1 MDIILASSS
10 PRRAQLL
17 RRFGVP
23 YRIALSKV
31 TEGQPQ
37 PPWSQWVKEIACRK
51 AHAVASSSGEIIL
64 AADTIVV
71 KDDVV
76 LGKPADEQE
85 AEKMLTFLSGG
96 VHEVMTG
103 ICVIDCL
110 HQRVWQDVE
119 ITKVYFRP
127 LTAEE
132 IKAYLDC
139 DEFLDKAGAYGI
151 QGIGSLLVEK
161 IEGCYYNVVGL
172 PLVKTMMM
180 LRKCGVKI
188 LGGEK

>member
-10 PRRAQLL
+10 PRRAELL

-23 YRIALSKV
+23 YRITLSKV
-31 TEGQPQ
+31 AEGQPH
-37 PPWSQWVKEIACRK
+37 PPWSQWVEEIACRK
-51 AHAVASSSGEIIL
+51 AHAVAASSGEIII

-76 LGKPADEQE
+76 LGKPTDEQE
-85 AEKMLTFLSGG
+85 AKNMLTFLSGG

-110 HQRVWQDVE
+110 HERVLQDVE

-132 IKAYLDC
+132 IKAYIAC
-139 DEFLDKAGAYGI
+139 NESLDKAGAYGI
-151 QGIGSLLVEK
+151 QGVGSLLVEK

-172 PLVKTMMM
+172 PLVKTMTM

>member
-10 PRRAQLL
+10 PRRAELL
-17 RRFGVP
+17 RRLGIP
-23 YRIALSKV
+23 YRIAFSKV
-31 TEGQPQ
+31 AEGLPHSPWPQ
-37 PPWSQWVKEIACRK
+37 WAKEIACRK
-51 AHAVASSSGEIIL
+51 AQAVASSSGEIIL

-71 KDDVV
+71 KDDMV

-85 AEKMLTFLSGG
+85 AEKMLSFLSGG

-110 HQRVWQDVE
+110 HQRVFQDVE
-119 ITKVYFRP
+119 ITRVFFRP
-127 LTAEE
+127 LTTEE
-132 IKAYLDC
+132 IKAYIAC
-139 DEFLDKAGAYGI
+139 DESLDKAGAYGI
-151 QGIGSLLVEK
+151 QGTGSLLVEK

-172 PLVKTMMM
+172 PLVKTMRL

-188 LGGEK
+188 LGGS